1 MLRLREKPGSASSKS
16 GSNIPWKIDKEGPMS
31 RLETLDQV
39 KQEFGLVPDWFKEMP
54 EAALEQH
61 WATLRWVLSDS
72 ELSAR
77 EKALVA
83 FGAAAAIHC
92 AY

>member
-1 MLRLREKPGSASSKS
+1 MNRQ
-16 GSNIPWKIDKEGPMS
+16 
-31 RLETLDQV
+31 ETLDQV
-39 KQEFGLVPDWFKEMP
+39 KREFGFVPDWFQEMP
-54 EAALEQH
+54 DAALAQY
-61 WATLRWVLSDS
+61 WATQRWVLSDS

-83 FGAAAAIHC
+83 FGAATAIHC